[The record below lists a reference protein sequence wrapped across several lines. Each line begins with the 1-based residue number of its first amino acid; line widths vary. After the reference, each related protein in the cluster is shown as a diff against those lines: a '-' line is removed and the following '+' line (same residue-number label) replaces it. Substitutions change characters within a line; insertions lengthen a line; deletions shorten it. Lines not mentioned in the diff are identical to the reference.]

1 MECAAYEVSK
11 LIHPQSE
18 SQFLSML
25 VVLVNVALVGLPDQI
40 PMDFFFKW
48 MVPLTI
54 LLLK

>member
-1 MECAAYEVSK
+1 MERDAYEVSE

-25 VVLVNVALVGLPDQI
+25 VMLVNVALVGLPDQI

-48 MVPLTI
+48 MV
-54 LLLK
+54 